1 MIIETVLSYG
11 STAGL
16 CAAWLTLYLFKK
28 KEKKKVTGQRKCP
41 CDSTERTGEIS
52 QEGDDFE

>member
-1 MIIETVLSYG
+1 MAG

-16 CAAWLTLYLFKK
+16 CAAWLTLYLFKKK

>member
-1 MIIETVLSYG
+1 MIIKTVLSYG

-28 KEKKKVTGQRKCP
+28 KRKEKSHGTEKVP
-41 CDSTERTGEIS
+41 M
-52 QEGDDFE
+52 